1 MAPSNRPAKR
11 SASKSRPGRLHG
23 AMTCEAAFRGISSGC
38 LGDVAACHQATCAGV
53 PAALHQM
60 RIALTRLRTAIAF
73 FSPMVADQEWTRLK
87 SELKW
92 LNGYL
97 GATRDLDVAIESLQR
112 VGAGS
117 VRAFRTARS
126 ESQRRLKRAL
136 ASDRYRRW
144 FKAMTALVEDGPWSA
159 ENDPRSARWHAIPI
173 SGYHAHKLAR
183 WHDKLASKSHGLQGM
198 GRRKLHRLRLTS
210 KRLRYAIEFS
220 EGALPEADFAR
231 WRSVVKQLRK
241 GQGILGEFND
251 ARIRWSLIADL
262 ERSTG
267 KSTTPDREQLK
278 QLDRKKAARLLRR
291 AAIVYRKIAR

>member
-1 MAPSNRPAKR
+1 MALTDRPAKR

-23 AMTCEAAFRGISSGC
+23 AMTCETAFRGIASGC

-73 FSPMVADQEWTRLK
+73 FSPMVADAEWTRLK

-97 GATRDLDVAIESLQR
+97 GATRDLDVAIETLQR
-112 VGAGS
+112 VGACS
-117 VRAFRTARS
+117 VRAFRTARD
-126 ESQRRLKRAL
+126 ESQRRMKRAL

-144 FKAMTALVEDGPWSA
+144 FKAMTAWVEDGPWSA
-159 ENDPRSARWHAIPI
+159 ETDPRSARRRAMPI
-173 SGYHAHKLAR
+173 STYHAHKLAR
-183 WHDKLASKSHGLQGM
+183 WHDKLTSKSHGLQGM
-198 GRRKLHRLRLTS
+198 GKRKLHRLRLAS

-231 WRSVVKQLRK
+231 WRSAVKQLRK
-241 GQGILGEFND
+241 GQKILGEFND
-251 ARIRWSLIADL
+251 AKIRWSLIADL
-262 ERSTG
+262 DRSTG
-267 KSTTPDREQLK
+267 SPMPDREQLK

-291 AAIVYRKIAR
+291 AAIVYRKIAD

>member
-1 MAPSNRPAKR
+1 MAASNRPAKR
-11 SASKSRPGRLHG
+11 TASESRQGRLHG
-23 AMTCEAAFRGISSGC
+23 AMTCETAFRSIASGC

-73 FSPMVADQEWTRLK
+73 FSPMVTDQEWTPLK

-97 GATRDLDVAIESLQR
+97 GATRDVDVAIETLQR

-117 VRAFRTARS
+117 LCAFRTARS
-126 ESQRRLKRAL
+126 ESQRRLQRAL

-144 FKAMTALVEDGPWSA
+144 FKAMTAWVEGGPWSA
-159 ENDPRSARWHAIPI
+159 ETDPRSARRRTTPI
-173 SGYHAHKLAR
+173 SVYHARKLAR
-183 WHDKLASKSHGLQGM
+183 WHDKLSRKSRGLQGM
-198 GRRKLHRLRLTS
+198 GKRKLHQLRIAS
-210 KRLRYAIEFS
+210 KRLRYSIEFS
-220 EGALPEADFAR
+220 EGVLDEADSAR
-231 WRSVVKQLRK
+231 WHSVVKQLRM
-241 GQGILGEFND
+241 GQKILGELND
-251 ARIRWSLIADL
+251 ARIRWSLITDL

-267 KSTTPDREQLK
+267 RSLGPDLERLK

-291 AAIVYRKIAR
+291 AAIVYRKIAG

>member
-1 MAPSNRPAKR
+1 
-11 SASKSRPGRLHG
+11 
-23 AMTCEAAFRGISSGC
+23 
-38 LGDVAACHQATCAGV
+38 
-53 PAALHQM
+53 M

-73 FSPMVADQEWTRLK
+73 FSPMVADQEWARLK
-87 SELKW
+87 PELKW

-136 ASDRYRRW
+136 TSDRYRRW
-144 FKAMTALVEDGPWSA
+144 FKAMIAWVEDGPWSA

-251 ARIRWSLIADL
+251 ARIRWSVLTAVQWITLAVAAL
-262 ERSTG
+262 TALAITALLCNNVRRSG
-267 KSTTPDREQLK
+267 SL
-278 QLDRKKAARLLRR
+278 
-291 AAIVYRKIAR
+291 

>member
-1 MAPSNRPAKR
+1 
-11 SASKSRPGRLHG
+11 
-23 AMTCEAAFRGISSGC
+23 MTCETAFRGIASGC
-38 LGDVAACHQATCAGV
+38 LGDLAACHRATSAGV

-73 FSPMVADQEWTRLK
+73 FSPMVADAEWTRLK

-97 GATRDLDVAIESLQR
+97 GPTRDLDVAIETLQR
-112 VGAGS
+112 EGAGS
-117 VRAFRTARS
+117 VHAFRTARG
-126 ESQRRLKRAL
+126 ESQRRMKRAL

-144 FKAMTALVEDGPWSA
+144 FKAMTAWVQDGPWSA
-159 ENDPRSARWHAIPI
+159 ETDPRSARRRAMPI
-173 SGYHAHKLAR
+173 SAYHARKLAR
-183 WHDKLASKSHGLQGM
+183 WLDKLTSKSHGLQGM
-198 GRRKLHRLRLTS
+198 GKRKLHRLRLAS

-241 GQGILGEFND
+241 GQRILGEFND
-251 ARIRWSLIADL
+251 TKIRWSLIADL

-267 KSTTPDREQLK
+267 KSPTPDREQLK

-291 AAIVYRKIAR
+291 AAIVYRKTAG